1 MIKHDKARGRHSWE
15 NPCVQLLMGNH
26 GQPESHAE
34 KLDICHKKP
43 WFSIETAVEEWLW
56 NSYIEELFIE

>member
-1 MIKHDKARGRHSWE
+1 MFSTSR
-15 NPCVQLLMGNH
+15 
-26 GQPESHAE
+26 QPESHAV

-43 WFSIETAVEEWLW
+43 WFGIETAVEEWW